1 MTRERRRQHYAEPM
15 DKAFVG
21 PTDRGWAAF
30 LRERQ
35 YVAEVNFWRPT
46 PVSFKGL
53 QRGEPFLFKSKWAD
67 GNQLVG
73 GGLFNHYRVLTV
85 SEAWAFFG
93 EGNGVASEAEL
104 LSKISAYR
112 ARNKNPVLPGED
124 PEIGCILLDSV
135 FFVEPELAFPAP
147 PDFAPNLTTGRSYE
161 MHGSYVERAFAEL
174 LDRSGGLRLGDSGTG
189 LPTIVEGPMFF
200 DNPREVRARRGQ
212 RAFKA
217 AVTTAYYR
225 RCAITGSRLLPTLEA
240 AHIRPVAED
249 GENRVDNGLL
259 LKSDAHTLFDLGYI
273 GVDSEYRLRVSPALK
288 RETGDGDLFYA
299 KAGETIE
306 VMPTIAADRP
316 DPEALA
322 WHMDVRFR
330 AA

>member
-1 MTRERRRQHYAEPM
+1 ME
-15 DKAFVG
+15 KAFVG
-21 PTDRGWAAF
+21 PTDRDWAAF
-30 LRERQ
+30 LRDRE

-46 PVSFKGL
+46 PLSFRSL

-67 GNQLVG
+67 GNNLIG
-73 GGLFNHYRVLTV
+73 GGLFNDYCVLTV

-112 ARNKNPVLPGED
+112 AKNRNPVRPGED
-124 PEIGCILLDSV
+124 PKIGCILLDSV
-135 FFVEPELAFPAP
+135 FFVEPALAYPAP
-147 PDFAPNLTTGRSYE
+147 PDFAPNLTNGRSYQ
-161 MHGSYVERAFAEL
+161 MAGSYIEQAFSEL
-174 LDRSGGLRLGDSGTG
+174 LDRSGGLRLGADDTG
-189 LPTIVEGPMFF
+189 LPTIIEGPVFF
-200 DNPREVRARRGQ
+200 DNPRAVRARRGQ

-217 AVTTAYYR
+217 AVTAAYDR

-259 LKSDAHTLFDLGYI
+259 LKSDAHTLFDLGYV
-273 GVDSEYRLRVSPALK
+273 GVDSKYRLHVSPALK
-288 RETGDGDLFYA
+288 RETGNGDFFYS
-299 KAGETIE
+299 KAGQTIE
-306 VMPTIAADRP
+306 VMPTNAADQP
-316 DPEALA
+316 DREALE
-322 WHMDVRFR
+322 WHMDTRFR